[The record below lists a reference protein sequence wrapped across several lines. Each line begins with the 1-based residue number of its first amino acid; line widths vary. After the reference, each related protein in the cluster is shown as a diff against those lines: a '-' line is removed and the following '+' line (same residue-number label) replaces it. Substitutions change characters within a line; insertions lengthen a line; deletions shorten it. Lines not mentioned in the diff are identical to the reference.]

1 MATSPPSSGPVEGKT
16 SLRPPIGEEIYG
28 ELLSRI
34 LSSQIEP
41 GGRITIDAL
50 SRELGISQTPIRE
63 ALHRLHAD
71 GVVVRTHLAGYRVA
85 PLITHEQFEALVE
98 IRLLLEP
105 AAARHAAERMDA
117 QELVDL
123 RAVAASMR
131 PAMLERLDRGYAVF
145 SQRDAEFHDA
155 VSRGGRN
162 MYIRDSLA
170 RLHSH
175 VHLFRLSE
183 TIELTSRAIGEH
195 AAIVDAI
202 ARRDPDGAAYAMRDH
217 IEQSA
222 TRFRA
227 AFR

>member
-1 MATSPPSSGPVEGKT
+1 MSGLASGAAADGAATV
-16 SLRPPIGEEIYG
+16 RPPIGEEIYG

-41 GGRITIDAL
+41 GGRITIDVL

-85 PLITHEQFEALVE
+85 PRITEDQFESLVE

-105 AAARHAAERMDA
+105 AAARHAAERMPTGELAELRDA
-117 QELVDL
+117 
-123 RAVAASMR
+123 AAAMR
-131 PAMLERLDRGYAVF
+131 PEMLARVDRGYAVF
-145 SQRDAEFHDA
+145 SQRDADFHDA
-155 VSRGGRN
+155 VARGGGN
-162 MYIRDSLA
+162 GYIRDSLS

-175 VHLFRLSE
+175 IHLFRLSE
-183 TIELTSRAIGEH
+183 TLELTSRAIGEH
-195 AAIVDAI
+195 TDIVDAI
-202 ARRDPDGAAYAMRDH
+202 ARRDPDGAAYAMRHH